1 MKHTLQ
7 LLIYHILL
15 SFVIVLHLVSETSY
29 SGQDVLA
36 VAGVIIVSC
45 GRGSFS

>member
-15 SFVIVLHLVSETSY
+15 SFVIVLHLSETIY
-29 SGQDVLA
+29 GGQDVLA

-45 GRGSFS
+45 GHGSFS